1 MLRIRGLQHAKGWKC
16 ICGAAFVP
24 VPCPLLMLHSSSGCR
39 VPNGVHCPRLCCS
52 NMWFLASGGSAQ
64 ERAVPTTP
72 ASNWASMID
81 LAAGAKAQWYPMGE
95 VL

>member
-1 MLRIRGLQHAKGWKC
+1 
-16 ICGAAFVP
+16 
-24 VPCPLLMLHSSSGCR
+24 
-39 VPNGVHCPRLCCS
+39 
-52 NMWFLASGGSAQ
+52 MWFLASGGSAQ